1 MAKFI
6 YQSKKIQKKNDPL
19 PFPQKKKKT
28 PKRMKYFVNV
38 IILVKFF
45 IFLQTSVIQ
54 VLWWFINE
62 QWSRLKNVL

>member
-45 IFLQTSVIQ
+45 FYKQ
-54 VLWWFINE
+54 VL
-62 QWSRLKNVL
+62 SRSFDGLLMSSDHD

>member
-38 IILVKFF
+38 IILVKFKKKKTKCYPGPLM
-45 IFLQTSVIQ
+45 IY
-54 VLWWFINE
+54 
-62 QWSRLKNVL
+62 

>member
-45 IFLQTSVIQ
+45 LKKQ
-54 VLWWFINE
+54 VL
-62 QWSRLKNVL
+62 SRSFDDLLMSSDHD

>member
-38 IILVKFF
+38 IILVKFKKKKN
-45 IFLQTSVIQ
+45 Q
-54 VLWWFINE
+54 VLSGSFDDLLM
-62 QWSRLKNVL
+62 SSDHD

>member
-38 IILVKFF
+38 IILVKF
-45 IFLQTSVIQ
+45 
-54 VLWWFINE
+54 
-62 QWSRLKNVL
+62 LKKKTKCYPGPLMIY

>member
-6 YQSKKIQKKNDPL
+6 YQSKKNSEKNDPL

-45 IFLQTSVIQ
+45 FYKQ
-54 VLWWFINE
+54 VL
-62 QWSRLKNVL
+62 SRSFDDL

>member
-6 YQSKKIQKKNDPL
+6 YQSKKNSEKNDPL

-45 IFLQTSVIQ
+45 KKKQ
-54 VLWWFINE
+54 VLSGSFDDLLM
-62 QWSRLKNVL
+62 SSDHD

>member
-38 IILVKFF
+38 IILVKF
-45 IFLQTSVIQ
+45 LKKKQ
-54 VLWWFINE
+54 VLSGSFDDLLM
-62 QWSRLKNVL
+62 SSDHD

>member
-6 YQSKKIQKKNDPL
+6 YQIKKKSEKNDPP
-19 PFPQKKKKT
+19 PFPKEKKT

-45 IFLQTSVIQ
+45 FTNKCYPGPLMIY
-54 VLWWFINE
+54 
-62 QWSRLKNVL
+62 

>member
-1 MAKFI
+1 MT
-6 YQSKKIQKKNDPL
+6 PP

-45 IFLQTSVIQ
+45 FTNKCYQGPLMIY
-54 VLWWFINE
+54 
-62 QWSRLKNVL
+62 